1 MKDKVN
7 IKVRNKHFFHKKRK
21 KLSFGLSSFNFSNN
35 PILKSETKIKKQ
47 QKKKKANQ
55 INSLTPQS

>member
-21 KLSFGLSSFNFSNN
+21 KLSFGLSSLNFSNN
-35 PILKSETKIKKQ
+35 PILKGETKIKKQ
-47 QKKKKANQ
+47 QQKKKGK
-55 INSLTPQS
+55 PD